1 MAAYET
7 IQINELSNPLVSTGG
22 LGSSMLT
29 TSQQLNTIQSN
40 LDNDGV
46 AAQSLVLSNIF
57 VFNILVNK
65 TGFSTFVNNER
76 TSNNKVVRISR
87 ESLLLGPIRIDI
99 TKNGFVTDEYYIIEL
114 EDDNSAVI
122 LNSKFPQPLGLTT
135 KNVILEKYIGDV
147 VEFTKSIT
155 GDVSVDLNFKLNKIP
170 STGLRKDLSL
180 YNITFNISGELNSVS
195 VLKNSTKSAEFF
207 PLVGS
212 TVYQDVEDTT
222 YLIRSSDTSLYRISS
237 ITFSGLTAPTNLVA
251 KDGES
256 LELNINLNSDYVVS
270 ITTEV
275 VSVGVSTIEPVVEL
289 VNINAREYNINSK
302 AGVPLIFTKSENV
315 TVITV
320 IVGDDVLE
328 FDNLDSG
335 DLCGI
340 IIPHNVFKNIG
351 KYNIKIFPFSLD
363 DYENEARPKLPRLRV
378 GPKSAEI
385 RFNSVETLSI
395 NTPTSTDKFN
405 PYNLNLNTTSN
416 GVGATTITNNRFNN
430 TNLGSVGSLLNVNLD
445 NTNIR

>member
-1 MAAYET
+1 
-7 IQINELSNPLVSTGG
+7 
-22 LGSSMLT
+22 
-29 TSQQLNTIQSN
+29 
-40 LDNDGV
+40 
-46 AAQSLVLSNIF
+46 
-57 VFNILVNK
+57 
-65 TGFSTFVNNER
+65 
-76 TSNNKVVRISR
+76 
-87 ESLLLGPIRIDI
+87 
-99 TKNGFVTDEYYIIEL
+99 
-114 EDDNSAVI
+114 
-122 LNSKFPQPLGLTT
+122 
-135 KNVILEKYIGDV
+135 
-147 VEFTKSIT
+147 
-155 GDVSVDLNFKLNKIP
+155 
-170 STGLRKDLSL
+170 
-180 YNITFNISGELNSVS
+180 
-195 VLKNSTKSAEFF
+195 
-207 PLVGS
+207 
-212 TVYQDVEDTT
+212 
-222 YLIRSSDTSLYRISS
+222 
-237 ITFSGLTAPTNLVA
+237 
-251 KDGES
+251 
-256 LELNINLNSDYVVS
+256 
-270 ITTEV
+270 V

-378 GPKSAEI
+378 DPKSAEI

-430 TNLGSVGSLLNVNLD
+430 TNLGSVGSLLNANLD